1 MNEPI
6 ISPWFFYLVS
16 VADKL
21 LAFTLAIC
29 VVAYILSIG
38 FFLFSTN
45 CYSEEERIKRVANSK
60 KAFLI
65 AFALSLIFILTPS
78 SITLTKMVIAQQ
90 VTPSNI
96 NATGEVIE
104 KGIDIISDKVIEV
117 IKEMKK

>member
-21 LAFTLAIC
+21 LAFTFAIC

-38 FFLFSTN
+38 FFLFSTD
-45 CYSEEERIKRVANSK
+45 CSSEEERIKRVANSK

-78 SITLTKMVIAQQ
+78 SNTLTKMVIAQQ
-90 VTPSNI
+90 VTPNNI

-117 IKEMKK
+117 IKEAKK